1 MRKLEGTRPMTLGNQ
16 KARRRREEG
25 RDYVHKQEPKLFKK
39 WVGVRKLGGVY
50 E

>member
-25 RDYVHKQEPKLFKK
+25 RDYVHKQEPKLFKNR
-39 WVGVRKLGGVY
+39 VGLLKLGCV
-50 E
+50 